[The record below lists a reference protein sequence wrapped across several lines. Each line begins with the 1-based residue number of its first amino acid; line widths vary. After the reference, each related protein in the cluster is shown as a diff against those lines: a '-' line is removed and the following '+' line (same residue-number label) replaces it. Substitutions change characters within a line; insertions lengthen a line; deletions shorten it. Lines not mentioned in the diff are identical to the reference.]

1 MKLEIKFKSE
11 SGYEYETLRT
21 EWDRNYADE
30 ETAMV
35 FIQSDEDD
43 FDGYYE
49 VNVRKDAAGEFTGG
63 GYVCRYDSEDAMD
76 PSWMSDEVTLDY
88 EGHDFDEVL
97 RVANETLLPFGKK
110 IVVDWEDGCWSIG
123 STDMDGSNADCYAEG
138 DFEHEVARDIYEC
151 LAHVLASVKQQKKQQ
166 DKKEYLLQETIVL
179 LAADIYQTI
188 YDSDDCGG
196 WGDACGDIIGYA
208 KRFENEL
215 NWQEDDERD
224 YIQELEKFEEKILKE
239 RGLN

>member
-35 FIQSDEDD
+35 FIRSEEDD

-63 GYVCRYDSEDAMD
+63 GYVCRYDSEDAME

-110 IVVDWEDGCWSIG
+110 IVVDYEDYYWSIG
-123 STDMDGSNADCYAEG
+123 STDMDGSNVDYYVDADL
-138 DFEHEVARDIYEC
+138 EHEVARDINEC
-151 LAHVLASVKQQKKQQ
+151 LVHVLAKVKNTELWQKGQDTMQQVRKLWEGLTATEQVDLMVEFYYDLMDA
-166 DKKEYLLQETIVL
+166 DKDRFL
-179 LAADIYQTI
+179 
-188 YDSDDCGG
+188 SDT
-196 WGDACGDIIGYA
+196 
-208 KRFENEL
+208 EN
-215 NWQEDDERD
+215 
-224 YIQELEKFEEKILKE
+224 
-239 RGLN
+239 G